1 MREEIV
7 SKKIESGAQGQ
18 RSPRWALWARLV
30 IPCENG
36 LVYLARLRIIQT
48 PWFGVYLHDIY
59 EPDADRDPHNHPWS
73 FISIVLRGSY
83 VENVYPEPLENS
95 SRSWAV
101 RKEHKRFSIHAMGRK
116 SAHRITYAA
125 PGLKTLILVGPRR
138 SNWGFFTED
147 GYLTWQEYGAA

>member
-1 MREEIV
+1 V
-7 SKKIESGAQGQ
+7 SKQVETGAQGQ

-48 PWFGVYLHDIY
+48 PWFGVYLHDIH

-73 FISIVLRGSY
+73 FISIVLRGEY
-83 VENVYPEPLENS
+83 TERLY
-95 SRSWAV
+95 
-101 RKEHKRFSIHAMGRK
+101 RFPGRLDDYGFEQTHRRWSIHKMGRR
-116 SAHRITYAA
+116 SAHRITHAA

-147 GYLTWQEYGAA
+147 GYKSWQEYGAA